1 MNNFQGKS
9 NSKFGLILE
18 KLKETKLYN
27 SILRWKSYI
36 DKVPML
42 KIMIVLTSF
51 LLDLVKDSLILV
63 QFSISQRGV
72 HRIIQQPTPY
82 IALVSTN
89 LLPMKIHFRMF
100 FSSIRYFSSSWHQL
114 WFHIS

>member
-51 LLDLVKDSLILV
+51 LLDIVKDSLILV
-63 QFSISQRGV
+63 QFSTSQRGV

-89 LLPMKIHFRMF
+89 LLKIRRCTKIHFRNTELPIF
-100 FSSIRYFSSSWHQL
+100 FIN
-114 WFHIS
+114 